1 MKKVRE
7 KGFDWMKGCACIAVI
22 LIHYCFPNN
31 LGTAVK
37 TACRFAVPV
46 FFIVSGYF
54 MLSGEENVCVRVKTI
69 KKIKH
74 ISLILL
80 PSGIF
85 YFFVDII
92 RNLVTKWGG
101 LSYHEYIEN
110 TINKWSILKFF
121 ITNSPFRYAHLW
133 FLLALIYCYVLMLL
147 FDKTY
152 PKKLVNCFPLFM
164 FLFLVFGLWSGR
176 LHLRNSIY
184 GKIYVKD
191 FFALRALPFFLA
203 GMWLKKN
210 RQIVMNWKISEK
222 N

>member
-1 MKKVRE
+1 
-7 KGFDWMKGCACIAVI
+7 
-22 LIHYCFPNN
+22 
-31 LGTAVK
+31 
-37 TACRFAVPV
+37 
-46 FFIVSGYF
+46 

-80 PSGIF
+80 PAGIF

-110 TINKWSILKFF
+110 TINKWIILKFF

-191 FFALRALPFFLA
+191 FFALRALPFFLT
-203 GMWLKKN
+203 GMWLKK
-210 RQIVMNWKISEK
+210 IAK
-222 N
+222 